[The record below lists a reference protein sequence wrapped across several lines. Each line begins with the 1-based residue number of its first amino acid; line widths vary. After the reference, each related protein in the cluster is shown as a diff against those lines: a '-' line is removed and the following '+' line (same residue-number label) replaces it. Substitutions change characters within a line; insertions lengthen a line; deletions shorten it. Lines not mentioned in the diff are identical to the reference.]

1 MYIYSYI
8 HEYIYI
14 YLAQVCGMI
23 DTADELIMV
32 DGHKVSALTAIAAL
46 RGSDSAASVVSLLLR
61 KSGR

>member
-1 MYIYSYI
+1 
-8 HEYIYI
+8 
-14 YLAQVCGMI
+14 MI